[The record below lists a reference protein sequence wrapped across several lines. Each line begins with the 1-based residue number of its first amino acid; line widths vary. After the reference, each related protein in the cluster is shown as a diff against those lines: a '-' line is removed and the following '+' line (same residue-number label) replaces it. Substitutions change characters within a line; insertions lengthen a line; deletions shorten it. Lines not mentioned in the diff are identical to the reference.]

1 MKLTLP
7 HKWKMSSDKAR
18 ALQKQL
24 ASQISRT
31 PQLGRVRYVAGV
43 GVHVRDQIG
52 RAAAVVLDYNTL
64 KPVDMATAIYPV
76 TFPFK
81 PNLIAFRDAPVLLE
95 ALARL
100 EIKPDLFIADG
111 HGIAHPR
118 QLGFASHIGVLTN
131 IPTIGC
137 SRASLGEPDEELGA
151 TRGCHSF
158 IRNGNDEII
167 GASVRTQTDLP
178 PLYVSIGHRVDLETS
193 IKFVLSASRHD
204 LFPEAV
210 RLARRNS
217 RILGKVPKLLQNGYT
232 Q

>member
-1 MKLTLP
+1 MKLILP

-24 ASQISRT
+24 AKQVSCI
-31 PQLGRVRYVAGV
+31 PQLNRVRYVAGV

-52 RAAAVVLDYNTL
+52 RAAAVVIDCNTL
-64 KPVDMATAIYPV
+64 KLVDMATAIYPV

-81 PNLIAFRDAPVLLE
+81 PNLITFRDGPVLFE
-95 ALARL
+95 ALTRL
-100 EIKPDLFIADG
+100 EIKPDLLIADG

-137 SRASLGEPDEELGA
+137 SIASLGEMDKELEVA
-151 TRGCHSF
+151 RGSYSL
-158 IRNGNDEII
+158 IRNGNGEVI
-167 GASVRTQTDLP
+167 GAAVRTQTNLS

-193 IKFVLSASRHD
+193 IKYVLSASRRGH
-204 LFPEAV
+204 FPDAV

-217 RILGKVPKLLQNGYT
+217 RVLGKMPKLLQNVYT
-232 Q
+232 Y